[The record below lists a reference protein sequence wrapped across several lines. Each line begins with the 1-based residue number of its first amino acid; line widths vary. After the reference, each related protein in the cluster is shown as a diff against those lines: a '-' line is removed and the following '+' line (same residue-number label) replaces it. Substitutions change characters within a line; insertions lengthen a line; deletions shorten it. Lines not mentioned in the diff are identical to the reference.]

1 MDKFLIHYKLS
12 FEKNYKPLALNK
24 ETLTLSELKSL
35 LFESIFKPVTKK
47 SLSND
52 FDLEVTNADTKQI
65 IENETDLIYKN
76 SRLILKRNVILD
88 PSSKQKPITN
98 KDSESEQL
106 DFILRQSMKS
116 MKMCKLC
123 KQSGHESKECNARGT
138 ILRPPAGLPKSHYII
153 VGPNQ
158 KITTRVELMAKK
170 CLTKADNFIFDQDE
184 NIKTKVLNE
193 STNYIPEEFKCSF
206 GQHIMQEAVFVPCG
220 CGRFYCCNWCLLNKI
235 TNGDSIQ
242 CVHSDCNNEI
252 NFDNIISCYNL
263 RNKIKFYLNNKNN
276 KLIIDNK
283 NETSNFF
290 FNRQIVKKIN
300 ETNLNQSY
308 NYYDKFLGIK
318 RKSGIEINQNKRT
331 KIE

>member
-1 MDKFLIHYKLS
+1 
-12 FEKNYKPLALNK
+12 
-24 ETLTLSELKSL
+24 
-35 LFESIFKPVTKK
+35 
-47 SLSND
+47 
-52 FDLEVTNADTKQI
+52 
-65 IENETDLIYKN
+65 
-76 SRLILKRNVILD
+76 
-88 PSSKQKPITN
+88 
-98 KDSESEQL
+98 
-106 DFILRQSMKS
+106 
-116 MKMCKLC
+116 
-123 KQSGHESKECNARGT
+123 
-138 ILRPPAGLPKSHYII
+138 
-153 VGPNQ
+153 
-158 KITTRVELMAKK
+158 
-170 CLTKADNFIFDQDE
+170 
-184 NIKTKVLNE
+184 
-193 STNYIPEEFKCSF
+193 
-206 GQHIMQEAVFVPCG
+206 MQEAVFVPCG
-220 CGRFYCCNWCLLNKI
+220 CGRFYCCNCCLLNKI